1 MEKNWVKI
9 FSSGE
14 IYQVRLFK
22 AMLEAE
28 EIETVEINNQDSSY
42 LVIGE
47 VELYV
52 KAPDVL
58 RAKYLIEKN
67 KGE

>member
-9 FSSGE
+9 FSSDK
-14 IYQVRLFK
+14 IYSVRLIQ
-22 AMLEAE
+22 AMLEQE
-28 EIETVEINNQDSSY
+28 EIEAVEMNKQDSSY
-42 LVIGE
+42 SVLGV

-52 KAPDVL
+52 QASHVV

-67 KGE
+67 NLE